1 MVVFMRLRQFVILL
15 LVLLILGCSTP
26 FKMTEMRSEIETR
39 LLPDESKSSYDT
51 LNRPIDLS
59 LGLLK
64 LLPETVSSNDA
75 YQSAIAIELEAM
87 SQIEVA
93 SSLRRPQI
101 TASASFG
108 GIRELETGSNDQTT
122 TGVAGGV
129 NLSQLIYD
137 GGAAVSSMNLAT
149 AQALSKSY
157 QRVFQANKVA
167 LDAAKSWIDLWQFTK
182 RVELINART
191 SVMDTLVDQIE
202 RMARSGM
209 LDRASVDSARRQI
222 VDVKLAESRLQTSK
236 VNALASF
243 QRFFDTRPERI
254 QKPVEFI
261 GIDEVKEYTDKW
273 VSSPLLQSKAA
284 DVLAAQASV
293 NEAKAAFRPD
303 VRLQTGARSPWE
315 ENESTDLTLG
325 LMLEYTFND
334 GGRRYQELKS
344 AEARMEAAKAKLSNQ
359 KSSLKVELEQGLSRL
374 EAIESSA
381 NLLSEKLR
389 LSRSEAEA
397 SRAQLLTGQS
407 NLRFLVEAEIEIYR
421 AQDQEIAMQAERHV
435 LLLTIAAG
443 TGVLAAI
450 IDI

>member
-1 MVVFMRLRQFVILL
+1 
-15 LVLLILGCSTP
+15 
-26 FKMTEMRSEIETR
+26 MTEMRSEIETR
-39 LLPDESKSSYDT
+39 LLSDESKSSYDT

-101 TASASFG
+101 TANASFG

-191 SVMDTLVDQIE
+191 SVMDTLVD
-202 RMARSGM
+202 
-209 LDRASVDSARRQI
+209 
-222 VDVKLAESRLQTSK
+222 
-236 VNALASF
+236 
-243 QRFFDTRPERI
+243 
-254 QKPVEFI
+254 
-261 GIDEVKEYTDKW
+261 
-273 VSSPLLQSKAA
+273 
-284 DVLAAQASV
+284 
-293 NEAKAAFRPD
+293 
-303 VRLQTGARSPWE
+303 
-315 ENESTDLTLG
+315 
-325 LMLEYTFND
+325 
-334 GGRRYQELKS
+334 
-344 AEARMEAAKAKLSNQ
+344 
-359 KSSLKVELEQGLSRL
+359 
-374 EAIESSA
+374 
-381 NLLSEKLR
+381 
-389 LSRSEAEA
+389 
-397 SRAQLLTGQS
+397 
-407 NLRFLVEAEIEIYR
+407 
-421 AQDQEIAMQAERHV
+421 
-435 LLLTIAAG
+435 
-443 TGVLAAI
+443 
-450 IDI
+450 